1 MTNKIMWRGIGA
13 LLLMLLLLSSNV
25 CAQTDT
31 LLYPLKNV
39 PLLSGNFGELR
50 ATHLHTGLDFK
61 TGGREGLPVI
71 CVKDG
76 VVARVKVSATGYGNA
91 LYLEHEGGITTVY
104 GHLSRFVPRIAKV
117 VRNIQYNKES
127 FEVDENMSG
136 YELRF
141 RAGDTIAYSGNTGS
155 SGGPHLHF
163 EVRDTKSERAL
174 NPLRFLSVKD
184 QTGPSVRGVYVYPIS
199 NEGVRN
205 AARRVEVKNTG
216 NRVFRGGKVG
226 VPAGMVGIGI
236 QSDDY
241 MKDSWNKLG
250 VYDLSVS
257 TNGQEVFKMTMN
269 ELSFDETFLVNELK
283 DFHHYRENRLVYLTF
298 GNYQEQLLSV
308 RNQNGGF
315 IPVEKD
321 SVVDV
326 TVDLS
331 DINGNRSSIMFQ
343 LWGKSPSRELVLA
356 DGEKLLMN
364 HQNDSLKKG
373 KYTLWLEADAL
384 SYPIVCKPEV
394 SSRLRDSIETIEV
407 FSTGKQIYPLMK
419 NARLVVGGK
428 FPEKSVICLL
438 EKNNRFSALKTHWT
452 EEGLEAFPR
461 VLGEYT
467 VRQDTIAP
475 VVLYTGRAGQK
486 IRFKMVDDLSGI
498 SSYRVEVNGKWCL
511 FAYDAKNRL
520 LEGNINEPVFVKG
533 KNRLVLKV
541 EDAVKNIA
549 TFETDIYKK

>member
-1 MTNKIMWRGIGA
+1 M
-13 LLLMLLLLSSNV
+13 
-25 CAQTDT
+25 
-31 LLYPLKNV
+31 
-39 PLLSGNFGELR
+39 
-50 ATHLHTGLDFK
+50 
-61 TGGREGLPVI
+61 
-71 CVKDG
+71 
-76 VVARVKVSATGYGNA
+76 
-91 LYLEHEGGITTVY
+91 
-104 GHLSRFVPRIAKV
+104 
-117 VRNIQYNKES
+117 
-127 FEVDENMSG
+127 
-136 YELRF
+136 
-141 RAGDTIAYSGNTGS
+141 
-155 SGGPHLHF
+155 
-163 EVRDTKSERAL
+163 
-174 NPLRFLSVKD
+174 
-184 QTGPSVRGVYVYPIS
+184 RGVYVYPIS

-269 ELSFDETFLVNELK
+269 ELSFDQTFLVNELK

-308 RNQNGGF
+308 SNQNGGF

-331 DINGNRSSIMFQ
+331 DINGNRSRIMFQ

-475 VVLYTGRAGQK
+475 VIFYTGRAGQK
-486 IRFKMVDDLSGI
+486 IRFRMVDDLSGI